1 MSQAK
6 SGPRRLRD
14 LLQDVKGWRPAGTPE
29 GPDPSAVAVAGF
41 TEDSREVRP
50 GFLFVAIPGVHVDGC
65 RFVPDALARGAAAVV
80 SQREPPAGVTI
91 PWVVVPNARAALAH
105 IAAAWYGHPGRQMRV
120 VGVTGTDGKT
130 TTATLIHAALDAAGW
145 KAALITT
152 VQAQFGAEAWDTGLH
167 TTTPDAPDLQRL
179 LAEVRDRGAEAV
191 VLEVTSHG
199 LAQHRVDGSEF
210 DVAVLTNVTSEHL
223 DYHGTWEEYRA
234 AKGRLFQLLSR
245 SVRKPGVPKVAVLN
259 RDDPSY
265 DYFRAFAAD
274 AYWSYGFSPEADVR
288 AEDVAVDRNGVRF
301 LARTPLG
308 EVEIRSPLPGRFN
321 AHNLLAALAAALA
334 QGIGPEDARRGL
346 EAVRGVPGRM
356 DRVDL
361 GQPFDVV
368 VDFAHTPNALA
379 RALETARAMTQ
390 GRVIVVFGCAGLRDW
405 EKRPRMGAVAARL
418 ADLTV
423 LTAEDPRTESL
434 EAILEAIAAGCR
446 EAGGREGETFWRVPD
461 RAEAIRKAMG
471 LARPGDLV
479 LITGKGHERS
489 MCFGTEEVPWSD
501 HEAARAALEAL
512 GYGKGTTSS
521 G

>member
-1 MSQAK
+1 MSLAG
-6 SGPRRLRD
+6 SGARRLLD
-14 LLQDVKGWRPAGTPE
+14 LLQDVEGWHLAEMADAPS
-29 GPDPSAVAVAGF
+29 PSAVAVSGF
-41 TEDSREVRP
+41 TEDSREVQP
-50 GFLFVAIPGVHVDGC
+50 GFLFVAIPGVHVDGY
-65 RFVPDALARGAAAVV
+65 RFVPEALARGAAAVV
-80 SQREPPAGVTI
+80 SQRQPPADVRV

-105 IAAAWYGHPGRQMRV
+105 ITAAWHGHPGRQMRMI
-120 VGVTGTDGKT
+120 GVTGTDGKT
-130 TTATLIHAALDAAGW
+130 TTATLIHAALAAAGA
-145 KAALITT
+145 KVALITT

-234 AKGRLFQLLSR
+234 AKGRLFRLLSH
-245 SVRKPGVPKVAVLN
+245 SARKPGVPKVAVLN

-274 AYWSYGFSPEADVR
+274 AHWSYGFSPEADVR
-288 AEDVAVDRNGVRF
+288 AEDVMVGRDGVRF
-301 LARTPLG
+301 VARTPLG
-308 EVEIRSPLPGRFN
+308 KVEVRSPLPGRFN
-321 AHNLLAALAAALA
+321 VHNLLAALAAALA
-334 QGIGPEDARRGL
+334 QGVNPKDARRGL

-356 DRVDL
+356 EQVDL

-379 RALETARAMTQ
+379 RALETARAVSR
-390 GRVIVVFGCAGLRDW
+390 GRVIVAFGCAGLRDR

-418 ADLTV
+418 ADLTI

-461 RAEAIRKAMG
+461 RAEAIRKAVG

-479 LITGKGHERS
+479 LIAGKGHERS

-501 HEAARAALEAL
+501 HEAARAALEDL
-512 GYGKGTTSS
+512 GYGKG
-521 G
+521 